1 MNLLKE
7 IKNRFTPALSEL
19 VEDRELPGLLAMIRP
34 AQDAKFGDYQAN
46 CAMPLGKRMG
56 KPPRELAE
64 SLIESVDLEKLSTD
78 VEVAGPG
85 FINITIDDQV
95 LKTGLIT
102 ALADQE
108 RLGVEQAVQP
118 KKIIIDFSSPNVAK
132 PMHVGH
138 IRSTVIGDSLSRVL
152 RFLGHDVITDNHLGD
167 WGTQFGMIFYGYKH
181 FLDSKAYEAEP
192 IAELSRIYRTVRT
205 LIDFHSALKKLPDA
219 ESLLEKQRQKLAE
232 IQAIDP
238 GSDNAAV
245 KKRKKDLKSLNSKI
259 ASQSDAV
266 ASLNQTIQTT
276 QADPKL
282 LALAESHPNIGQKV
296 LTETAQ
302 LHEGDATNKAL
313 WAQFMEHG
321 MQEIQRVYDRLDIS
335 FDHVL
340 GESFYHPQLASVV
353 DALTDK
359 KMATESEGALCVFLE
374 NHEAPMIVRK
384 SDGAFLYATTDLAT
398 IKYRMDE
405 WNPDAILYVVDFR
418 QGDHFEK
425 LFDVAKLWGFTDT
438 EYQHVKFGTVMG
450 DDGKPFKT
458 RSGDTVGLEPLLD
471 EAEQRALAVVTQ
483 LDDGKPG
490 GPEFDEQQRQAIA
503 KVVGISALK
512 YADLSQNRT
521 SDYTFSYD
529 KMVELKGNTATYL
542 QYGYARVNGIFRKGE
557 IDIDALRNQPVP
569 FEFTEAIERELALK
583 LLRFEEALQDVIA
596 DYRPNLLANY
606 LFELT
611 QTFFVFFEKCP
622 VLKTEG
628 SLRQSRLQF
637 CDLTARTLQKGLS
650 LLGIGVLDQM

>member
-7 IKNRFTPALSEL
+7 IKTRFTPALSDL
-19 VEDRELPGLLAMIRP
+19 VGDTDLPALLAMIRP

-46 CAMPLGKRMG
+46 CAMPLGKRLG
-56 KPPRELAE
+56 KPPREIAE
-64 SLIESVDLEKLSTD
+64 ALIESVDLSQLCGD
-78 VEVAGPG
+78 IEVAGPG
-85 FINITIDDQV
+85 FVNITINDDV
-95 LKTGLIT
+95 LKTGLAT
-102 ALADQE
+102 ALGDQK
-108 RLGVEQAVQP
+108 RLGIEGASEP

-138 IRSTVIGDSLSRVL
+138 IRSTVIGDSLSRIL
-152 RFLGHDVITDNHLGD
+152 RFLGHEVITDNHLGD

-181 FLDSKAYEAEP
+181 FLDPAAYEADP

-205 LIDFHSALKKLPDA
+205 LIDFHTAQEKLPEA
-219 ESLLEKQRQKLAE
+219 ESLLEKQRQRLSE
-232 IQAIDP
+232 IQASDP
-238 GSDNAAV
+238 GTEKAAV
-245 KKRKKDLKSLNSKI
+245 KKHKKDLKSLNSKI
-259 ASQSDAV
+259 SSQSDTV
-266 ASLNQTIQTT
+266 ATLTGTIETIKS
-276 QADPKL
+276 DPDL
-282 LALAESHPNIGQKV
+282 IQLAESHPTIGEKV

-302 LHEGDATNKAL
+302 LHEGDPVNKEL
-313 WAQFMEHG
+313 WGQFMEHG

-353 DALTDK
+353 DALIDK
-359 KMATESEGALCVFLE
+359 GMATESEGALCVFLE
-374 NHEAPMIVRK
+374 NHDAPMIVRK

-405 WNPDAILYVVDFR
+405 WKPDEILYVVDFR

-425 LFDVAKLWGFTDT
+425 LFDVAKLWGFTNT
-438 EYQHVKFGTVMG
+438 EYRHVKFGTVMG

-490 GPEFDEQQRQAIA
+490 GPEFDKDQREAIA

-542 QYGYARVNGIFRKGE
+542 QYGYARVNGIFRKGQ
-557 IDIDALRNQPVP
+557 IDIDALRSEPVP
-569 FEFTEAIERELALK
+569 FDFSEPIERELALK

-628 SLRQSRLQF
+628 ELRQSRLQL

>member
-7 IKNRFTPALSEL
+7 IKHRFTPALSDL
-19 VEDRELPGLLAMIRP
+19 VEDNELPDILAMIRP

-46 CAMPLGKRMG
+46 CAMPLGKRLN
-56 KPPRELAE
+56 KPPREVAA
-64 SLIESVDLEKLSTD
+64 SLIESVDLAKLSSNI
-78 VEVAGPG
+78 EVAGPG
-85 FINITIDDQV
+85 FINITIHDDV
-95 LKTGLIT
+95 LKEGLAT
-102 ALADQE
+102 AFVDHE
-108 RLGVEQAVQP
+108 RLGVEHATHPQ
-118 KKIIIDFSSPNVAK
+118 KIIIDFSSPNVAK

-167 WGTQFGMIFYGYKH
+167 WGTQFGMIFYGFKH
-181 FLDSKAYEAEP
+181 FLDSNAYEATP

-205 LIDFHSALKKLPDA
+205 LIDYHAAVKKRPEA
-219 ESLLEKQRQKLAE
+219 ESLLEKQRQRLAE
-232 IQAIDP
+232 IQATDP
-238 GSDNAAV
+238 GTDKSAI
-245 KKRKKDLKSLNSKI
+245 KKRKKDIKSLNSKI
-259 ASQSDAV
+259 ASQSDTV
-266 ASLNQTIQTT
+266 DSLIQTIQNIES
-276 QADPKL
+276 DPKL
-282 LALAESHPNIGQKV
+282 LLLAEAHPDIGQNV

-302 LHEGDATNKAL
+302 LHEGDSANQAL
-313 WAQFMEHG
+313 WVQFMEHG
-321 MQEIQRVYDRLDIS
+321 MQEIQRVYDRLDIT

-340 GESFYHPQLASVV
+340 GESFYHPQLGSVV
-353 DALTDK
+353 DDLTEK
-359 KMATESEGALCVFLE
+359 ELATESEGALCVFLE

-405 WNPDAILYVVDFR
+405 WKPDAILYVVDFR

-490 GPEFDEQQRQAIA
+490 GPEFDQQQREAIA

-557 IDIDALRNQPVP
+557 IDIEAMREQPVS
-569 FEFTEAIERELALK
+569 FEFSEAIERVLALK
-583 LLRFEEALQDVIA
+583 LLRFEEALQDVIG